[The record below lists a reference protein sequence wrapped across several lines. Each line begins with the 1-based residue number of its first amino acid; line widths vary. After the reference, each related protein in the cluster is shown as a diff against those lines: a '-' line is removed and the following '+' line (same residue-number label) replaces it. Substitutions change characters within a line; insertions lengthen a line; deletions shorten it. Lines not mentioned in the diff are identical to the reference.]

1 MKRLRGFPR
10 AIEQSRKNIVR
21 TNRIICLGLF
31 LLTLWV
37 YLPALRHDF
46 VVLDDEKYVRANP
59 HVQQGLTAEAVGWAF
74 TTGQQSNWHPLTWL
88 SHMLDC
94 QLFGL
99 QPRGHHL
106 TSLFFHCINTA
117 LVFLLLRIMTGAV
130 WRSLFVA
137 LLFGL
142 HPLHVESVAWVAE
155 RKDVLSTCFGL
166 LTLLAYVR
174 YAQKK
179 SRIEGRESKVDT
191 TVLALDSG
199 LWTFDYILALSFFAL
214 GLMSK
219 PMLVTLPFVLLLL
232 DYWPLDRRKHRGFW
246 SLVVEKAPFFVL
258 TAASSVITFLV
269 QRSGGAMLAMAGVPL
284 VDRGENAF
292 VSYARYLGKLF
303 YPVNLSFYP
312 DHGGWKLSVVL
323 LAGLLLLG
331 LSLLIFQGRQK
342 QPYMLVG
349 WLWFVGT
356 LVPVIGLVQVGEQAM
371 ADRYM
376 YLPSIGLFIM
386 VAWGVQELT
395 RHWRHQAVTLAVVAV
410 MVTLGCVALTRRQLS
425 YWQNSETLFRH
436 AIAVAEDNY
445 EAHQYLGFV
454 LKQQWRFDE
463 AIPQFEEVLRLAP
476 DSVAAHTCL
485 GDSLVLTGHMDE
497 GVRELETAIRL
508 DPTYADT
515 HCFLANALSMQQ
527 RDDEAIRQYEEAISL
542 NPNFPAAHNNL
553 GKLFWKQGRLREA
566 CDQFREAVRLRPG
579 DGNFRDNLDRI
590 LAEMGSLGR

>member
-1 MKRLRGFPR
+1 VK
-10 AIEQSRKNIVR
+10 

-31 LLTLWV
+31 LLILGV

-46 VVLDDEKYVRANP
+46 IVYDDENYVRANL
-59 HVQQGLTAEAVGWAF
+59 HVQQGLTVEAIRWAF
-74 TTGQQSNWHPLTWL
+74 TTGSQSNWHPLTWL

-99 QPRGHHL
+99 QPWGHHL
-106 TSLFFHCINTA
+106 TNLLFHAFNTA
-117 LVFLLLRIMTGAV
+117 LVFLVLRTMTGLCPDKNVGATAPQAGAIG
-130 WRSLFVA
+130 RSLFVA

-142 HPLHVESVAWVAE
+142 HPLHVESVAWVTE

-166 LTLLAYVR
+166 LTLLAYAR
-174 YAQKK
+174 YAQRRSKVE
-179 SRIEGRESKVDT
+179 RRESNADPAFVPRPSTLDYF
-191 TVLALDSG
+191 LAL
-199 LWTFDYILALSFFAL
+199 FFFAL

-232 DYWPLDRRKHRGFW
+232 DYWPLDRWKQQTFW
-246 SLVVEKAPFFVL
+246 SLAVEKTPFFVL
-258 TAASSVITFLV
+258 TASSSVVTFLV
-269 QRSGGAMLAMAGVPL
+269 QRSGGAMRAMAGVL
-284 VDRGENAF
+284 FVDRGENAL

-303 YPVNLSFYP
+303 YPANLSFYP
-312 DHGGWKLSVVL
+312 DHGGWKLPAVL
-323 LAGLLLLG
+323 MAGLLLLG
-331 LSLLIFQGRQK
+331 ISFLVFQGRQR
-342 QPYMLVG
+342 QPYLLVG

-371 ADRYM
+371 ADRYL

-386 VAWGVQELT
+386 VVWGVHEWT
-395 RHWRHQAVTLAVVAV
+395 RHWRHQAVILAAVGTVVV
-410 MVTLGCVALTRRQLS
+410 LFSTALTRRQLAC
-425 YWQNSETLFRH
+425 WKDSETLFRH
-436 AIAVAEDNY
+436 AIAVTENNY

-497 GVRELETAIRL
+497 GVKELETAIRL
-508 DPTYADT
+508 DPTYADA

-527 RDDEAIRQYEEAISL
+527 RDDEAIRQYEEAIRL
-542 NPNFPAAHNNL
+542 IPNFPSAHNNL
-553 GKLFWKQGRLREA
+553 GKLFWKQGRLQEA
-566 CDQFREAVRLRPG
+566 CDQFREAVRLRPA
-579 DGNFRDNLDRI
+579 DANFRDNLDRI
-590 LAEMGSLGR
+590 LVQMNSPWH